1 MENWYSAGVNKKGG
15 GENMVAY
22 TKQEHSTDILV
33 IGGGIAAVFAA
44 TRASKNGA
52 KVIVVDKGS
61 IGRSGQTPFASAMA
75 VFDEELGHKRD
86 EWHRIVEENSKK
98 INNPAYL
105 DMYMDYSKEIYSELE
120 EWKAT
125 GVGFGGVFRKKL
137 IENKNIKVIERTMIT
152 TLLENN
158 GEIIGAAG
166 FSLDNEK
173 AVVINA
179 KSVILC
185 TGAGGFKP
193 NGFQVGSLTFDGDAM
208 AYRIGARIS
217 GKEFVDTHDNDP
229 DSPAYCWGQWQ
240 GMWSMGLPKLTEV
253 PMDGGG
259 QALDLTGALEAHKGL
274 IPVDTQRPD
283 GPPPGGRDGKQ
294 GPPDGERSDK
304 PQGPP
309 GGKDGDVERPKGG
322 RPEHPIGGASAGLSV
337 HKAEGL
343 FPSDDK
349 CATNIKGL
357 YAAGDCLSSM
367 LVGPIYNGVGGFSVM
382 GSAVQ
387 GAVAGESSAKYV
399 NNKIIKNISDEKI
412 INAINKMFEPLNNE
426 KGYSPGWVEH
436 LIQGVLTPY
445 YVLYI
450 KEKNRLESALTMVE
464 FYRDHF
470 LPNLRATDLHDLRK
484 AHEVKNMLLN
494 AEMKLR
500 SSLFRTESRGNHY
513 REDYPESDDTNWL
526 AWVVI
531 QQDNNGEMKLE
542 KFNRNDYKKMI
553 KS

>member
-1 MENWYSAGVNKKGG
+1 MITHTKE
-15 GENMVAY
+15 EY
-22 TKQEHSTDILV
+22 TTDILV

-44 TRASKNGA
+44 TRASKN
-52 KVIVVDKGS
+52 KTNVIVVDKGS

-98 INNPAYL
+98 LNNPAYL
-105 DMYMDYSKEIYSELE
+105 DSYMDYSKEIYKDLE
-120 EWKAT
+120 SWKAT
-125 GVGFGGVFRKKL
+125 DVGFGGVLRKKL
-137 IENKNIKVIERTMIT
+137 LEDKNIKIIERTMIT
-152 TLLENN
+152 TLLEENN
-158 GEIIGAAG
+158 VVTGAVG
-166 FSLDNEK
+166 FSLDSEK
-173 AVVINA
+173 AIVIKS

-185 TGAGGFKP
+185 TGAGAFKP
-193 NGFQVGSLTFDGDAM
+193 NGFQVSSLTFDGDAM
-208 AYRIGARIS
+208 AYRIGAKIS

-240 GMWSMGLPKLTEV
+240 GMWSMGLPKLTEG
-253 PMDGGG
+253 PMEGGG
-259 QALDLTGALEAHKGL
+259 QALDLTGALVAHKGL
-274 IPVDTQRPD
+274 IPVEMPRPD
-283 GPPPGGRDGKQ
+283 GPPPGKGDGKQ
-294 GPPDGERSDK
+294 GPPNGERSDR

-309 GGKDGDVERPKGG
+309 GGKEDREGDHPKGG

-343 FPSDDK
+343 FPSDNK
-349 CATNIKGL
+349 CTTSIKGL

-399 NNKIIKNISDEKI
+399 KNKIIKNISDEKI
-412 INAINKMFEPLNNE
+412 TNAINEMFEPLNYE

-464 FYRDHF
+464 FYREHF
-470 LPNLRATDLHDLRK
+470 IPRLKAKDLHDLRK

-513 REDYPESDDTNWL
+513 REDYPESDDKNWL

-531 QQDNNGEMKLE
+531 KRNNKGEMELE
-542 KFNRNDYKKMI
+542 KFNRDDYKKMI

>member
-1 MENWYSAGVNKKGG
+1 
-15 GENMVAY
+15 MVAY
-22 TKQEHSTDILV
+22 TKKEYITDILI
-33 IGGGIAAVFAA
+33 IGGGIAAFFAA
-44 TRASKNGA
+44 LRASKSGM
-52 KVIVVDKGS
+52 KVVVIDKGS

-75 VFDEELGHKRD
+75 IFDKELGHKKD
-86 EWHRIVEENSKK
+86 EWQRIMEENSKK
-98 INNPAYL
+98 LNNPAYL
-105 DMYMDYSKEIYSELE
+105 DMFMNYSKDIYSELE
-120 EWKAT
+120 KFGAT
-125 GVGFGGVFRKKL
+125 KIGFGSVFRDKL
-137 IENKNIKVIERTMIT
+137 LKDKNIKIIERTMIT
-152 TLLENN
+152 TLFKD
-158 GEIIGAAG
+158 GGIVTGAVG
-166 FSLDNEK
+166 FKLDKNE
-173 AVVINA
+173 ALVVNA

-193 NGFQVGSLTFDGDAM
+193 NGFQVSSLTFDGDAM
-208 AYRIGARIS
+208 AYRIGAKIS

-240 GMWSMGLPKLTEV
+240 GMWEMGLPKLTQG
-253 PMDGGG
+253 PMEGGG

-274 IPVDTQRPD
+274 IPIDMPRPE
-283 GPPPGGRDGKQ
+283 GPPPGGEDKKQ
-294 GPPDGERSDK
+294 GPPNGGGNGEKTGDH
-304 PQGPP
+304 QGPP
-309 GGKDGDVERPKGG
+309 RGEDGKSERPKGG
-322 RPEHPIGGASAGLSV
+322 RPDHPVGGASAGLSV

-387 GAVAGESSAKYV
+387 GAVAGEVSAKY
-399 NNKIIKNISDEKI
+399 IKNKSLNNISEAKI
-412 INAINKMFEPLNNE
+412 TTSITDMFKPLNID

-450 KEKNRLESALTMVE
+450 KDKDRLESALTMVK
-464 FYRDHF
+464 FYREHF
-470 LPNLRATDLHDLRK
+470 VPKLKAEDLHDLRK

-513 REDYPESDDTNWL
+513 REDYPEMDDKNWL
-526 AWVVI
+526 VWVVI
-531 QQDNNGEMKLE
+531 SQNSNGEMELE

>member
-1 MENWYSAGVNKKGG
+1 MITHTKE
-15 GENMVAY
+15 EY
-22 TKQEHSTDILV
+22 TTDILV

-44 TRASKNGA
+44 TRASKN
-52 KVIVVDKGS
+52 KTNVIVVDKGS

-75 VFDEELGHKRD
+75 IFDEELGHKRD

-98 INNPAYL
+98 LNNPAYL
-105 DMYMDYSKEIYSELE
+105 DSYMDYSKEIYKDLE
-120 EWKAT
+120 NWKAT
-125 GVGFGGVFRKKL
+125 DVGFGGVLRKKL
-137 IENKNIKVIERTMIT
+137 LEDKNIKIIERTMIT
-152 TLLENN
+152 TLLEEN
-158 GEIIGAAG
+158 GVVTGAVG
-166 FSLDNEK
+166 FSLDSEK
-173 AVVINA
+173 AIVIKS

-185 TGAGGFKP
+185 TGAGAFKP
-193 NGFQVGSLTFDGDAM
+193 NGFQVSSMTFDGDAM
-208 AYRIGARIS
+208 AYRIGAKIS

-240 GMWSMGLPKLTEV
+240 GMWSMGLPKLTEG
-253 PMDGGG
+253 PMEGGG
-259 QALDLTGALEAHKGL
+259 QALDLTGALAAHKGL
-274 IPVDTQRPD
+274 IPVEMPRPD
-283 GPPPGGRDGKQ
+283 GPPPGGGDGKQ
-294 GPPDGERSDK
+294 GPPNGERSDR

-309 GGKDGDVERPKGG
+309 GGKEDREAEHPKGG

-343 FPSDDK
+343 FPSDNK
-349 CATNIKGL
+349 CATSIKGL

-367 LVGPIYNGVGGFSVM
+367 LVGSIYNGVGGFSVM

-387 GAVAGESSAKYV
+387 GAVAGEASAKYV
-399 NNKIIKNISDEKI
+399 KNKIIKNISDEKI
-412 INAINKMFEPLNNE
+412 TNAINEMFEPLNYE

-464 FYRDHF
+464 FYREHF
-470 LPNLRATDLHDLRK
+470 VPRLKAKDLHDLRK

-513 REDYPESDDTNWL
+513 REDYPESDDKNWL

-531 QQDNNGEMKLE
+531 KRSNKGEMELE
-542 KFNRNDYKKMI
+542 KFNRDDYKKMI

>member
-1 MENWYSAGVNKKGG
+1 
-15 GENMVAY
+15 MVAY
-22 TKQEHSTDILV
+22 TKQEHNTDILI
-33 IGGGIAAVFAA
+33 IGGGIAAIFAA
-44 TRASKNGA
+44 TRASENGA

-61 IGRSGQTPFASAMA
+61 IGRSGQTPFASAMS

-86 EWHRIVEENSKK
+86 EWHRIIEENSKK
-98 INNPAYL
+98 LNNPAYL
-105 DMYMDYSKEIYSELE
+105 DLYIDYSKEIYKELE
-120 EWKAT
+120 KLEAT
-125 GVGFGGVFRKKL
+125 GVGFGGILRKKL
-137 IENKNIKVIERTMIT
+137 MNDKNIKVIERTMIT
-152 TLLENN
+152 TLLEEN
-158 GEIIGAAG
+158 GVIAGAIG
-166 FSLDNEK
+166 FQLDKEE
-173 AVVINA
+173 AVVVKA

-185 TGAGGFKP
+185 TGAGAFKP
-193 NGFQVGSLTFDGDAM
+193 NGFQVCSLTFDGDAM
-208 AYRIGARIS
+208 AYRIGAKIS

-240 GMWSMGLPKLTEV
+240 GMWSMGLPKLTQG
-253 PMDGGG
+253 PMEGGG

-274 IPVDTQRPD
+274 IPVDMEMPD
-283 GPPPGGRDGKQ
+283 GPPPGGGDRKQ
-294 GPPDGERSDK
+294 GPSDGEISDGR
-304 PQGPP
+304 QGPP
-309 GGKDGDVERPKGG
+309 GGKDSKGDRPKGG

-343 FPSDDK
+343 FPSDNK

-387 GAVAGESSAKYV
+387 GAVAGEASAKYI
-399 NNKIIKNISDEKI
+399 NNKIIKSISDEKI
-412 INAINKMFEPLNNE
+412 TLAIIEMFKPLNNE

-450 KEKNRLESALTMVE
+450 KEKNRLESTLTMVK
-464 FYRDHF
+464 FYREHF
-470 LPNLRATDLHDLRK
+470 IPELKAEDLHDLRK

-513 REDYPESDDTNWL
+513 REDYPESDDKNWL
-526 AWVVI
+526 AWIVI
-531 QQDNNGEMKLE
+531 QKDNNGEMELE